1 MAIPQRQLDPDLLSA
16 LAQAK
21 GITMDDFIATI
32 IIATLTRNNGNRTHT
47 SRELKIPI
55 RSLRYR
61 MRVIESLGYDVPPPG
76 KRLPRNSD
84 TSGLSLFSLSDLKGE
99 DTIGE
104 GSLDLT
110 GDVITEP

>member
-21 GITMDDFIATI
+21 GIPMDEFIATL

-61 MRVIESLGYDVPPPG
+61 IRVIESLGYKVPPPSTG
-76 KRLPRNSD
+76 LPRNGD
-84 TSGLSLFSLSDLKGE
+84 TPDLSLLSLSDLKGE
-99 DTIGE
+99 DTVSE
-104 GSLDLT
+104 SSLDLT
-110 GDVITEP
+110 GDVIAEP